1 MGSDKLGQY
10 IKKISLLLIFS
21 FLFTGCSNIDVKRDR
36 LLSPYP
42 IFDDV
47 WQGQKTISV
56 VKQKKDI
63 ND

>member
-1 MGSDKLGQY
+1 MGQY
-10 IKKISLLLIFS
+10 LIKGILVVLGVFFIS
-21 FLFTGCSNIDVKRDR
+21 CSNIDVKRDE

>member
-21 FLFTGCSNIDVKRDR
+21 FLFTGCSNIDVKRDE

>member
-1 MGSDKLGQY
+1 MEQYLIKGILVVVLGVFF
-10 IKKISLLLIFS
+10 IS
-21 FLFTGCSNIDVKRDR
+21 CSNIDVKRDR